1 MRRGPARG
9 AALALALLIPAL
21 TPASARAEDPG
32 EALFAR
38 GVDAMAAGRMDEAC
52 PVLAQSYAL
61 APRPV
66 RLFALAECEAT
77 RGRIATAVARYDE
90 YLALYASLPPAAR
103 QQQGN
108 RASWARKQQAALA
121 PDVPKLVVG
130 LAPGAP
136 AGAVV
141 TRDGAVLAEAAL
153 GTPLAVDPGE
163 HVLTAAAR
171 GGRPTEVRV
180 RIARGEHKRVELE
193 VLPAAPE
200 PPSPPA
206 DAAAG
211 RVSPRRLAAYVTGG
225 IGLSGLIAGAVLG
238 GLALGEKGAFDAG
251 CNVGGVRGA
260 CTHAGKA
267 AADRLL
273 ALGNGSTAA
282 LAVGAGAAV
291 AATVLFVTEP
301 ARPRAVVSAGPRG
314 IALAVVGSW

>member
-1 MRRGPARG
+1 MRRGRARG
-9 AALALALLIPAL
+9 AALALAVLLPTL
-21 TPASARAEDPG
+21 LPASARGEDPG

-38 GVDAMAAGRMDEAC
+38 GVDAMAAGRMEEAC

-90 YLALYASLPPAAR
+90 YLALYASLSPAAR
-103 QQQGN
+103 QQQGH

-121 PDVPKLVVG
+121 PDVPKLVVA

-153 GTPLAVDPGE
+153 GAPLAVDPGE

-180 RIARGEHKRVELE
+180 RMARGERKRVELE

-200 PPSPPA
+200 PPSPPT
-206 DAAAG
+206 DAAG

-225 IGLSGLIAGAVLG
+225 VGLSGLIAGAVLG

-251 CNVGGVRGA
+251 CNVGGVPGA

-267 AADRLL
+267 AADRLQ
-273 ALGNGSTAA
+273 ALGNGSSAA

-291 AATVLFVTEP
+291 AATVLFATEP
-301 ARPRAVVSAGPRG
+301 ARSRAVVSAGPRG